1 MSTKQHLTQVFWHEH
16 CVILTNINKSVELLE
31 GSGLE
36 VSQDER
42 FHLSLLNKRIWGR
55 DNFWYL
61 AFLPKFP
68 SLARDPLFKPLVT
81 PFDHLPIVLRQD
93 GLYVMKPSILDQ
105 WLQLEF
111 YLVATYNLLKEKFL
125 PLAPLQT
132 VLPPYPQSTN
142 FHHTHETDEAARRAA
157 HRARRLFLGW
167 LCLVAAAISAS
178 AKLDE
183 RSPPA
188 WYRIIAQAEP
198 PFPPFW
204 LDQITSSP
212 ILTDFSAT
220 CPRRGL
226 VVNMCTEWA
235 FLEMEDL
242 FRVPYLPIWLCFPH
256 GVAISHRL
264 AKQLMPAQSFLSIMP
279 SISKP
284 TVL

>member
-132 VLPPYPQSTN
+132 ILPPYPQSTN

-188 WYRIIAQAEP
+188 WYRLLSSTLAQQ
-198 PFPPFW
+198 F
-204 LDQITSSP
+204 
-212 ILTDFSAT
+212 
-220 CPRRGL
+220 G
-226 VVNMCTEWA
+226 
-235 FLEMEDL
+235 
-242 FRVPYLPIWLCFPH
+242 
-256 GVAISHRL
+256 
-264 AKQLMPAQSFLSIMP
+264 
-279 SISKP
+279 
-284 TVL
+284 